1 MLQSAAC
8 VLLLRLTIDPPCNAV
23 SYAGTIVWHPLPA
36 HLCVRPLCLSERMP
50 EPATDLCAFK
60 HSGTILRRF

>member
-1 MLQSAAC
+1 MLQSAVC

-36 HLCVRPLCLSERMP
+36 HLCAHPVYLSERTSQSSLTP
-50 EPATDLCAFK
+50 NTAW
-60 HSGTILRRF
+60 R